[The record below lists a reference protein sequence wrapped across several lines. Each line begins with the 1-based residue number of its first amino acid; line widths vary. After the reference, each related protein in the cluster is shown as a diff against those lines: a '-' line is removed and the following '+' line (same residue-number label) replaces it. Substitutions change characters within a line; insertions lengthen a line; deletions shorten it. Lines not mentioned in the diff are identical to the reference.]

1 MPKYDENQKGYATM
15 VNVNSIDSLMIPVT
29 ATELEKT
36 AIVLVLMA
44 ANSWELDDT
53 YFEVCL
59 QSKYTRDEES
69 YEMFKLG
76 TETVVYDLGYFNDF
90 GGILEAMRLGVISR
104 YPSDAIASITAAA
117 HSGALQDA
125 VMPNRSQASLKRVAY
140 AF

>member
-36 AIVLVLMA
+36 AIVLELMA

-90 GGILEAMRLGVISR
+90 GGILEAMRLGVKDGT
-104 YPSDAIASITAAA
+104 PIAS
-117 HSGALQDA
+117 
-125 VMPNRSQASLKRVAY
+125 M
-140 AF
+140 

>member
-36 AIVLVLMA
+36 AIVLELMA

-90 GGILEAMRLGVISR
+90 GGILEAMRLGVQDGT
-104 YPSDAIASITAAA
+104 PIAS
-117 HSGALQDA
+117 
-125 VMPNRSQASLKRVAY
+125 MYASHKSAMDEAMKKWNEY
-140 AF
+140 K